1 MNDSALADL
10 VEQKRK
16 ARAASIKKR
25 AEAHAGSAEAAGL
38 ILAQRGIPVDHRM
51 GRRIASGFLPYKS
64 EISVVPLMA
73 KLISA
78 GWTTALPVVIA
89 KGEPLVFRGWAPGE
103 PTIPGVW
110 DIPIPPESAEDV
122 FPDLLLI
129 PMLAFDRRGYRLG
142 YGGGFYDRT
151 LEMLRKMKPVTAIGV
166 AYAAQEMSE
175 VPHAAYDQ
183 PLDWIMTERESF
195 QIAGR

>member
-1 MNDSALADL
+1 MNDSAAATI

-16 ARAASIKKR
+16 ARAESIKRR
-25 AEAHAGSAEAAGL
+25 AEAHTGCAGEAGL
-38 ILAQRGIPVDHRM
+38 ALAKRGIPVDHRL
-51 GRRIASGFLPYKS
+51 GRRIASGFLPYKD
-64 EISVVPLMA
+64 EISIVPLMA
-73 KLISA
+73 KLVSA

-89 KGEPLVFRGWAPGE
+89 KGVPLVFRGWAPGE
-103 PTIPGVW
+103 PTMPGIW
-110 DIPIPPESAEDV
+110 DIPIPPEGAEEV
-122 FPDLLLI
+122 YPDLLLV

-166 AYAAQEMSE
+166 AYAAQEMPE
-175 VPHAAYDQ
+175 VPHASYDQ

-195 QIAGR
+195 QPVSQ